1 MHAVVWFKRD
11 LRWHDHAAWH
21 AALESGMPIM
31 LLFIVE
37 PELVNHPTYS
47 HRHWWFQFESIR
59 EIQTQFSHL
68 NLKVNVLQG
77 SVTKIFEDLLRHYGP
92 FVLFSHEET
101 GIGVT
106 YERDRSVNRFAQ
118 SNQLTWHEFPQFA
131 VQRGRKNRKGW
142 DDDWDQFMN
151 QKQLVLNVESGTYVR
166 ISSELRQ
173 KYKVT
178 ILPRVKQDNFQVPGR
193 LEALRVLHS
202 FVHDRHKRYSR
213 SISKP
218 VESRLYCS
226 RLSPYLA
233 WGNLSLREV
242 VQALAK
248 EYQKTKNP
256 NFQAALSR
264 LHWHCHFIQK
274 MESEPEIEFVNQNKA
289 YDVIRTTMN
298 PKFFELFTHGRTG
311 FPLIDACIRCL
322 QETGYLNFRMRAML
336 VSFWTHHLFQP
347 WQPLANWMGALFL
360 DFEPGIHFAQFQMQA
375 GTVGYHT
382 IRVYN
387 PVKQAEEHDPDA
399 TFIKCWLPELANLP
413 QNFAREP
420 WTMTAMEELF
430 FDFKYGED
438 YPTRMIDLDNAAKHA
453 REVLHA
459 LKASSAAKVQA
470 AEIRKIHVK

>member
-21 AALESGMPIM
+21 AALESGFPIV
-31 LLFIVE
+31 LLFVVE
-37 PELVNHPTYS
+37 PELITHPSYS

-59 EIQTQFSHL
+59 VIQRQFSHL
-68 NLKVNVLQG
+68 ELKINVLQG
-77 SVTKIFEDLLRHYGP
+77 SLTQILEDLLLDLGP
-92 FVLFSHEET
+92 FTLFSHEET

-106 YERDRSVNRFAQ
+106 FERDKAVKQFVKSHDLSWR
-118 SNQLTWHEFPQFA
+118 EFPQFA
-131 VQRGRKNRKGW
+131 VQRGRRDRTGW
-142 DDDWDQFMN
+142 DADWDLFMN
-151 QKQLVLNVESGTYVR
+151 QKQLEVNVESGTYVR

-173 KYKVT
+173 QYKVRLNPQ
-178 ILPRVKQDNFQVPGR
+178 INPDDFQVPGR
-193 LEALRVLHS
+193 VQGLQILHS
-202 FVHDRHKRYSR
+202 FVQERYKKYSR

-218 VESRLYCS
+218 LDSQHYCS

-242 VQALAK
+242 VQFVAIG
-248 EYQKTKNP
+248 YRKTKNP

-274 MESEPEIEFVNQNKA
+274 LESDPAMEFVNQNKA
-289 YDVIRTTMN
+289 YNTIRTELN
-298 PKFFELFTHGRTG
+298 EAYFALFTQGNTG

-322 QETGYLNFRMRAML
+322 KETGYLNFRMRAML

-347 WQPLANWMGALFL
+347 WQPLAVWMAALFL

-382 IRVYN
+382 IRIYN
-387 PVKQAEEHDPDA
+387 PVKQAEEHDPEA
-399 TFIKCWLPELANLP
+399 VFIKKWVPELAQLP
-413 QNFAREP
+413 NHFAREP
-420 WTMTAMEELF
+420 WTMTAMEEMF
-430 FDFKYGED
+430 YQFQNGAD
-438 YPTRMIDLDNAAKHA
+438 YPNRMIDLENAARRA
-453 REVLHA
+453 RDVLHTI
-459 LKASSAAKVQA
+459 KASSAAKGLA